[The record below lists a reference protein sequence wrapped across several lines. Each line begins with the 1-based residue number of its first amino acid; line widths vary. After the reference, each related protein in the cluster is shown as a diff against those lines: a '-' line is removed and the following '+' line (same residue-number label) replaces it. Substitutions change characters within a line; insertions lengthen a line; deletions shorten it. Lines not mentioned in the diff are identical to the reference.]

1 MAPCLKE
8 MSMQLRADWNYP
20 TSVRFGAGR
29 IAELADAAKAAGMAR
44 PLLVTDPNLARLP
57 MVADALASLNAAGL
71 GARMFCDIRPNPVA
85 ANIAAGIEA
94 FRAGGHDGVVA
105 FGGGSALDAGKLV
118 AFMTAQT
125 RPLWDFEDIGDWWTR
140 AEVAGIAPVVAV
152 PTTAGTGSEV
162 GRAAVVTDEA
172 SRAKKIIFHPRMM
185 PKVAICDPALTVGM
199 PPIITAGTGMD
210 ALAHCLE
217 AYCGS
222 FYHPLADGI
231 AAEGVRLV
239 KENLARAVRNGSD
252 LEARAHMM
260 AAAAMGATAFQKGLG
275 AIHALS
281 HPVGAL
287 YDTHHGLTNGVF
299 MPYVLAFNRREI
311 EPRIKRLSAYI
322 GLKPTFRAF
331 LDWVLALRA
340 EIGVPHTLAGLNVGD
355 EHIDRIVAMAP
366 QDPTA
371 GGNPREFSKRAART
385 LFKRALEGRI

>member
-1 MAPCLKE
+1 
-8 MSMQLRADWNYP
+8 MQLRADWNYP

-29 IAELADAAKAAGMAR
+29 IAELPEAVKALGIAR

-57 MVADALASLNAAGL
+57 MVADALASLHAAGTPAVL
-71 GARMFCDIRPNPVA
+71 FSDIRPNPVE
-85 ANIAAGIEA
+85 ANIAAGVAA
-94 FRAGGHDGVVA
+94 FRRDRHDGVVA
-105 FGGGSALDAGKLV
+105 FGGGSALDAGKLI

-125 RPLWDFEDIGDWWTR
+125 RPVWDFEDVGDWWTR
-140 AEVAGIAPVVAV
+140 ANADGIAPVVAV

-162 GRAAVVTDEA
+162 GRAAVVTNEA
-172 SRAKKIIFHPRMM
+172 THTKKIIFHPRMM
-185 PKVAICDPALTVGM
+185 PRIAICDPALTVGM
-199 PPIITAGTGMD
+199 PPLITAGTGMD

-239 KENLARAVRNGSD
+239 KENLARAVKDGSD

-260 AAAAMGATAFQKGLG
+260 TAAAMGATAFQKGLG

-299 MPYVLAFNRREI
+299 MPYVLVFNRREI
-311 EPRIKRLSAYI
+311 EPRIKRLAAYV
-322 GLKPTFRAF
+322 GLRPTFRAF

-340 EIGVPHTLAGLNVGD
+340 EVGVPRMLAGLTVGD
-355 EHIDRIVAMAP
+355 EHIERIVVMAVE
-366 QDPTA
+366 DPTA
-371 GGNPREFSKRAART
+371 GGHPRLFDKRAART
-385 LFKRALEGRI
+385 VFKRALEGRV

>member
-322 GLKPTFRAF
+322 GLKPTFRVF

-355 EHIDRIVAMAP
+355 EHIERIVAMAP
-366 QDPTA
+366 KDPTA
-371 GGNPREFSKRAART
+371 GGNPREFNRRAART
-385 LFKRALEGRI
+385 LFKRALEGRV

>member
-1 MAPCLKE
+1 
-8 MSMQLRADWNYP
+8 MQLRGDWNYP

-29 IAELADAAKAAGMAR
+29 IAEFADAARAAGIAR
-44 PLLVTDPNLARLP
+44 PLFVTDPNLARLP
-57 MVADALASLNAAGL
+57 MVADALASLRAAGL
-71 GARMFCDIRPNPVA
+71 ATELFSDIRPNPVES
-85 ANIAAGIEA
+85 NITAGVAA

-105 FGGGSALDAGKLV
+105 FGGGSALDAGKLI

-125 RPLWDFEDIGDWWTR
+125 RPLWDFEDVGDWWTR
-140 AEVAGIAPVVAV
+140 ANADGIAPVVAV

-162 GRAAVVTDEA
+162 GRAAVVTNEA
-172 SRAKKIIFHPRMM
+172 THTKKIIFHPRMM
-185 PKVAICDPALTVGM
+185 PKIVICDPALTVGM
-199 PPIITAGTGMD
+199 PPVITAGTGMD

-217 AYCGS
+217 AYCGA

-239 KENLARAVRNGSD
+239 KEHLGRAVKDGSD

-287 YDTHHGLTNGVF
+287 YDTHHGMTNGVF
-299 MPYVLAFNRREI
+299 MPYVLMFNRSII
-311 EPRIKRLSAYI
+311 EARIKRLAAYI
-322 GLKPTFRAF
+322 GLRPSFRAF

-340 EIGVPHTLAGLNVGD
+340 EIGVPHTLAGLNVD
-355 EHIDRIVAMAP
+355 DAHIDRIVAMAVE
-366 QDPTA
+366 DPTA
-371 GGNPREFSKRAART
+371 GGNPRPFDKRAART
-385 LFKRALEGRI
+385 VFKRALEGRV

>member
-1 MAPCLKE
+1 
-8 MSMQLRADWNYP
+8 MQLRADWNYP
-20 TSVRFGAGR
+20 TAVRFGVGR
-29 IAELADAAKAAGMAR
+29 IAELPDAVKAAGIAR

-57 MVADALASLNAAGL
+57 MVADALSSLRAAGL
-71 GARMFCDIRPNPVA
+71 ASEVFSDVRPNPVES
-85 ANIAAGIEA
+85 NIAAGVAA

-105 FGGGSALDAGKLV
+105 FGGGSALDAGKLI
-118 AFMTAQT
+118 AFMAAQT
-125 RPLWDFEDIGDWWTR
+125 RPVWDFEDVDDWWTR
-140 AEVAGIAPVVAV
+140 ATVEGIAPVIAV

-162 GRAAVVTDEA
+162 GRAAVVTNEA
-172 SRAKKIIFHPRMM
+172 THVKKIIFHPRMM

-199 PPIITAGTGMD
+199 PPLITAGTGMD

-239 KENLARAVRNGSD
+239 KENLARAVTDGGN

-287 YDTHHGLTNGVF
+287 HDTHHGLTNGVF
-299 MPYVLAFNRREI
+299 MPYVLAFNRQVI
-311 EPRIKRLSAYI
+311 EARIKRLAAYI
-322 GLKPTFRAF
+322 GLRPTFRAF
-331 LDWVLALRA
+331 LDWVLKLRA
-340 EIGVPHTLAGLNVGD
+340 EAGVPHTLAGLKVGD
-355 EHIDRIVAMAP
+355 EHIDRIVAMAVT
-366 QDPTA
+366 DPTA
-371 GGNPREFSKRAART
+371 GGNPRPFDKRAART
-385 LFKRALEGRI
+385 LFKRALEGRV